1 MTVRKHND
9 QGFDDFRRERKRL
22 MAKLGPQSSAL
33 GYENQALR
41 QLEQVEAEELRD
53 RQLTREVHEF
63 FASAT
68 RQAAAIV
75 DRVAKDAQ
83 QEAGARVEEQ
93 MEQFLIDALGRMNS
107 FVLTVLQ
114 QRRGPVA
121 ETRMEPSIGNL
132 PQPTLDEFRFAGTA
146 DTGDKHI
153 GKDPFAT
160 TIDEVQREFRA
171 SVGDGA
177 DSDLA
182 VPIDQHLVASM
193 AGQQAA
199 EDVAEEAV
207 VAPAEAADA
216 SEPEPD
222 ISIRLPEPPAPV
234 ARVSAVSVLAK
245 PTVAKATEPP
255 PAAKSTPKPTPDKA
269 APAPR
274 AAAPTPAPAQASAP
288 ATSTPVDELERFKGA
303 LKALVRQGVMSR
315 EEARAAWDT
324 RLQAL
329 GMK

>member
-22 MAKLGPQSSAL
+22 MAKLGPQNSAL

-41 QLEQVEAEELRD
+41 QLEQVEAEEMRD

-83 QEAGARVEEQ
+83 QEAGALVEQQ

-132 PQPTLDEFRFAGTA
+132 PQPTLDEFRHAGTA
-146 DTGDKHI
+146 ETGDKHI

-171 SVGDGA
+171 AVGEGGDG
-177 DSDLA
+177 DLA

-193 AGQQAA
+193 DGQQPP
-199 EDVAEEAV
+199 EDAGDEPVD
-207 VAPAEAADA
+207 APAEAADA
-216 SEPEPD
+216 GEPEPD

-245 PTVAKATEPP
+245 PTAAKVAEPP
-255 PAAKSTPKPTPDKA
+255 PAARSTPKPAPTPDKA
-269 APAPR
+269 AAAPR
-274 AAAPTPAPAQASAP
+274 AAAPAPAPAP